1 LTSINEEYLPI
12 FTDMINN
19 LFPDI
24 TPPEIKYEVL
34 IDAIK
39 RSMLKNNLQPT
50 DSAVLKI
57 VQLYEI
63 KSYRSSVI
71 IIGNSGAA
79 KSTTWKILRD
89 TFILLKSEQINSFET
104 VIVSNIVILY
114 IISINKYKSFYET
127 KYQ

>member
-1 LTSINEEYLPI
+1 
-12 FTDMINN
+12 MINN

-24 TPPEIKYEVL
+24 TPPEIKHEVL

-50 DSAVLKI
+50 DSAVMKI

-79 KSTTWKILRD
+79 KSITWKTLRD
-89 TFILLKSEQINSFET
+89 ALILLKSEQINSFET
-104 VIVSNIVILY
+104 VIVSYILILY
-114 IISINKYKSFYET
+114 MY
-127 KYQ
+127 

>member
-1 LTSINEEYLPI
+1 M
-12 FTDMINN
+12 DMINN

-24 TPPEIKYEVL
+24 TPPEIKCEVL
-34 IDAIK
+34 IDAIQ

-63 KSYRSSVI
+63 KTYRSSVI

-79 KSTTWKILRD
+79 KSITWKTLRD
-89 TFILLKSEQINSFET
+89 TLILLKSEQINSFET
-104 VIVSNIVILY
+104 VIVRS
-114 IISINKYKSFYET
+114 IIIYKY
-127 KYQ
+127 

>member
-1 LTSINEEYLPI
+1 
-12 FTDMINN
+12 MINN

-24 TPPEIKYEVL
+24 TPPGTKYEVL

-63 KSYRSSVI
+63 KTYRSSVI

-79 KSTTWKILRD
+79 KSITWKTLRD
-89 TFILLKSEQINSFET
+89 TQILLKCEQIDSFET
-104 VIVSNIVILY
+104 VIVSS
-114 IISINKYKSFYET
+114 IITYE
-127 KYQ
+127 Y